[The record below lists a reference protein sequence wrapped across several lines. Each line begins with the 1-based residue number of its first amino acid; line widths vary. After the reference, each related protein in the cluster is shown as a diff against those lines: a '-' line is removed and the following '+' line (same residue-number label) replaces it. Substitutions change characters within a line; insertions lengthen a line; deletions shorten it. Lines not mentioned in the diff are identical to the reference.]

1 MNNQSRISKEERL
14 ACLRLIRS
22 DNIGIKT
29 FYTFLKYYGSAVTAI
44 KIISELPSL
53 NLKTR
58 KITLASENDIQQEL
72 EQTEK
77 LGAQFLHYKD
87 QDYPYLLKLTA
98 DPPPFLT
105 IRGKKELLQRDSIAI
120 VGSRNASTNGL
131 NFTHKIVKE
140 LSQADLVIVSG
151 LARGIDTAAHKSSIV
166 NGTIAVIAGDI
177 DNIYPPENKKLFEEI
192 AENGLIIAENPY
204 GTPPTAKSFPQR
216 NRIISGLCMS
226 TVIMEANLKS
236 GSLITA
242 RFAAEQGRNV
252 FAVPGFPL
260 DYRYS
265 GTNHLLKQGAILIE
279 SAEDIL
285 ECLNYNRPKQLDLLN
300 TETTDKDLPEEAC
313 EIKQGIDQIQDL
325 ILSSIGFSPTTIDDL
340 MIRHNL
346 SVDIIQIA
354 ILELELEG
362 KIIKSSHN
370 TITLMS

>member
-1 MNNQSRISKEERL
+1 MNSQSNLSKEEVM
-14 ACLRLIRS
+14 ASLRLIRS
-22 DNIGIKT
+22 DNSGIKT
-29 FYTFLKYYGSAVTAI
+29 FYNLIKYYGSALATI
-44 KIISELPSL
+44 KKISELPSL
-53 NLKTR
+53 NVKTR
-58 KITLASENDIQQEL
+58 KITLASEEDIQQEL
-72 EQTEK
+72 ENVEK
-77 LGAQFLHYKD
+77 IGAQFLHYQD

-105 IRGKKELLQRDSIAI
+105 IIGKKELLQRDTVAI

-131 NFTHKIVKE
+131 NFTHKIATE
-140 LSQADLVIVSG
+140 LSKANLVIVSG
-151 LARGIDTAAHKSSIV
+151 LARGIDTAAHKSSLA
-166 NGTIAVIAGDI
+166 NGTIAVIAGGI
-177 DNIYPPENKKLFEEI
+177 DNIYPLENKKLFEEI
-192 AENGLIIAENPY
+192 ADNGLIIAENSY
-204 GTPPTAKSFPQR
+204 GTTPTAKNFPQR
-216 NRIISGLCMS
+216 NRIISGLCMG
-226 TVIMEANLKS
+226 TVVMEANLKS

-242 RFAAEQGRNV
+242 KFAAEQGRNV

-265 GTNHLLKQGAILIE
+265 GTNYLLKQGAILIE

-285 ECLNYNRPKQLDLLN
+285 EHLKYNRSKQLDLLY
-300 TETTDKDLPEEAC
+300 TETTDKELPEETC
-313 EIKQGIDQIQDL
+313 EVKQDIDQIQNL

-362 KIIKSSHN
+362 KVIKSNN

>member
-1 MNNQSRISKEERL
+1 MSNQGEISKEERI
-14 ACLRLIRS
+14 ARLRLIRS

-29 FYTFLKYYGSAVTAI
+29 FYTLLKYYGSAVTTI
-44 KIISELPSL
+44 KKISELPSL

-58 KITLASENDIQQEL
+58 KITLVSEEDIQQEL
-72 EQTEK
+72 ERIEK
-77 LGAQFLHYKD
+77 LGAQLLHYQD

-105 IRGKKELLQRDSIAI
+105 ILGKKELLQRDTIAI

-131 NFTHKIVKE
+131 NFTHKIATE
-140 LSQADLVIVSG
+140 LSQASLVVVSG
-151 LARGIDTAAHKSSIV
+151 LARGIDTAAHKSSLT
-166 NGTIAVIAGDI
+166 NGTIAVIAGGI
-177 DNIYPPENKKLFEEI
+177 DNIYPPENENLFKEI
-192 AENGLIIAENPY
+192 AENGLIVAENPY
-204 GTPPTAKSFPQR
+204 GATPTAKSFPQR
-216 NRIISGLCMS
+216 NRIISGLCMG

-265 GTNHLLKQGAILIE
+265 GTNYLLKQGAILIE
-279 SAEDIL
+279 STEDIL
-285 ECLNYNRPKQLDLLN
+285 EHLKYNRSQQLDLLN
-300 TETTDKDLPEEAC
+300 TETTDKDVPEETC
-313 EIKQGIDQIQDL
+313 NVKQDIDQIQNL

-354 ILELELEG
+354 ILELELAG
-362 KIIKSSHN
+362 KVIKGNNS
-370 TITLMS
+370 TVTLMS

>member
-1 MNNQSRISKEERL
+1 MNSQSNLSKEEVM
-14 ACLRLIRS
+14 ASLRLIRS

-29 FYTFLKYYGSAVTAI
+29 FYNLIKYYGSALATI
-44 KIISELPSL
+44 KKISELPSL
-53 NLKTR
+53 NVKTR
-58 KITLASENDIQQEL
+58 KIILASEEDIQQEL
-72 EQTEK
+72 ENVEK
-77 LGAQFLHYKD
+77 IGAQFLHHQD

-105 IRGKKELLQRDSIAI
+105 IIGKKELLQRDTVAI

-131 NFTHKIVKE
+131 NFTHKIATE
-140 LSQADLVIVSG
+140 LSQANLVIVSG
-151 LARGIDTAAHKSSIV
+151 LARGIDTAAHKSSLT
-166 NGTIAVIAGDI
+166 NGTIAVIAGGI
-177 DNIYPPENKKLFEEI
+177 DNIYPLENKKLFEEI
-192 AENGLIIAENPY
+192 ADNGLIIAENSY
-204 GTPPTAKSFPQR
+204 GTTPTAKNFPQR
-216 NRIISGLCMS
+216 NRIISGLCMG
-226 TVIMEANLKS
+226 TAVMEANLKS

-265 GTNHLLKQGAILIE
+265 GTNYLLKQGAILIE

-285 ECLNYNRPKQLDLLN
+285 EHLKYNRSKQLDLLY
-300 TETTDKDLPEEAC
+300 TETTDKELPEETC
-313 EIKQGIDQIQDL
+313 EVKQDIDQIQDL

-362 KIIKSSHN
+362 KVIKSNN